1 MENIFRD
8 LDRLDLPSDPVQE
21 WFSNPAA
28 EVRENAVRLCHG
40 CKGNQANFLSE
51 FQSICAQKAVYLVGQ
66 SFFGFDLKQDI
77 TVPGSTRPVSFAFV
91 VIWKLRIAACFHLRM
106 LKNLTRVVL
115 VMTIL

>member
-8 LDRLDLPSDPVQE
+8 SDRLDLPSDPVQE

-66 SFFGFDLKQDI
+66 SFFGLDLKQDI
-77 TVPGSTRPVSFAFV
+77 TVPGSTPPVALAFV
-91 VIWKLRIAACFHLRM
+91 VIFFFWERDAPIETEDCCLFPPQKVWI
-106 LKNLTRVVL
+106 
-115 VMTIL
+115 